1 MVLRIL
7 VVDDATFIR
16 DTIKRSLRRMIPE
29 VEVFEAIDGR
39 RAIAAMKTNRMD
51 IILSDWEMPEMSG
64 DEFLAWVRANPHHAE
79 TPFIMVTSRGDRN
92 HVVQAVQAGVSDYLT
107 KPFTAEELERKV
119 AKQLV
124 RIGYRPQT
132 SKSANQLTSVG
143 SVEALTNSDPE
154 RVLSKQKSSA
164 SSPESPAKAAPK
176 ANLVNSH
183 YRGKAWLR
191 FPANA
196 YECEV
201 REISLQGMSCVLER
215 PALVPRVFDQ
225 VVVDLEDEKGSTLA
239 RLNAY
244 IHAVASMEP
253 NPDARSLRVSARF
266 VDDDPRKLDILS
278 RIIAS

>member
-51 IILSDWEMPEMSG
+51 LILSDWEMPEMSG
-64 DEFLAWVRANPHHAE
+64 DEFLAWVRSNPHHAE

-124 RIGYRPQT
+124 RMGYRPQPGKA
-132 SKSANQLTSVG
+132 SNQLTNVASVD
-143 SVEALTNSDPE
+143 ALTNSDPE
-154 RVLSKQKSSA
+154 RVLSKQKPSA
-164 SSPESPAKAAPK
+164 SSPESSAKVATK

-183 YRGKAWLR
+183 YQGKAWLR
-191 FPANA
+191 LPANS

-225 VVVDLEDEKGSTLA
+225 IVVDLEDEKGATLA